1 MMAKKKRETAGGVN
15 NIKRRAVILIAVAA
29 MAVCSLV
36 VVRGVLLSNAQRM
49 GNEIARSYSVENTRN
64 LIEYETMLRLCTGYI
79 DQQLKNSS
87 DPETWIRIFMQSLSG
102 IAGEDEIDPYA
113 VIDGKIIAAEPW
125 EGDGDYDVED
135 TDWYKEAVKADG
147 EVIFTDAYEDVISGN
162 LVITTGERG
171 GF

>member
-1 MMAKKKRETAGGVN
+1 MMAKKKRETAGDVN

-79 DQQLKNSS
+79 DQ
-87 DPETWIRIFMQSLSG
+87 IGR
-102 IAGEDEIDPYA
+102 AH
-113 VIDGKIIAAEPW
+113 V
-125 EGDGDYDVED
+125 
-135 TDWYKEAVKADG
+135 
-147 EVIFTDAYEDVISGN
+147 
-162 LVITTGERG
+162 
-171 GF
+171 

>member
-1 MMAKKKRETAGGVN
+1 MMAKKKRETAGDVN

-87 DPETWIRIFMQSLSG
+87 DP
-102 IAGEDEIDPYA
+102 
-113 VIDGKIIAAEPW
+113 
-125 EGDGDYDVED
+125 
-135 TDWYKEAVKADG
+135 
-147 EVIFTDAYEDVISGN
+147 
-162 LVITTGERG
+162 
-171 GF
+171 